1 MSTQVQRITM
11 MNPRN
16 NVVIVTNSAYK
27 HKWEQLGF
35 KVVENVSL
43 FKLSVAM

>member
-1 MSTQVQRITM
+1 MCTQVQRITM
-11 MNPRN
+11 VNPRN
-16 NVVIVTNSAYK
+16 NVFIVTNNAYK

-35 KVVENVSL
+35 MVVENISL

>member
-1 MSTQVQRITM
+1 MRTQVQRITM
-11 MNPRN
+11 VNPRN